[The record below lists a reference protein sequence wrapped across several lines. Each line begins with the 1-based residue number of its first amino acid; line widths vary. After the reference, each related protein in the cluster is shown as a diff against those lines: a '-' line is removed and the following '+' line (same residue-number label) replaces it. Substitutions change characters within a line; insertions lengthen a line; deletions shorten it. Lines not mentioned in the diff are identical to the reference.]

1 MGTHLSAAPLT
12 PVGAGPYRAEI
23 SVGFLVSIAAKFPF
37 PSFDCDFGG
46 TNFLVCAASFM
57 DIPPKYDGT
66 DRWLKRVQ
74 ISKDVSKHLGREYSL
89 DIITDI

>member
-1 MGTHLSAAPLT
+1 
-12 PVGAGPYRAEI
+12 
-23 SVGFLVSIAAKFPF
+23 
-37 PSFDCDFGG
+37 
-46 TNFLVCAASFM
+46 M